1 MHPIRLAFASF
12 ACAAALGTPAA
23 LADDLCDKVD
33 ALILSGQQ
41 DVSFADVF
49 KPRPNELRN
58 DNVYSGDALLGLF
71 TKCTVIDQIDDVG
84 RGNTTLSCSL
94 TEAEDGVVTEES
106 RKAFVDNEFAR
117 FQAITTCI
125 EAKEGWGS
133 YGNLATGGRFNAF
146 LETEAQ
152 TRLEDAISANLG
164 IVQMGVAPLFRVH
177 LMMNLRTT
185 PRDYR

>member
-1 MHPIRLAFASF
+1 MHPIRFTLASL
-12 ACAAALGTPAA
+12 ACVAGLGAPAA

-71 TKCTVIDQIDDVG
+71 TKCTVIDEIDKVG
-84 RGNTTLSCSL
+84 RGNTVLSCSV

-106 RKAFVDNEFAR
+106 RKAFVANEFVR
-117 FQAITTCI
+117 HQAISACI
-125 EAKEGWGS
+125 AAKEGWGS
-133 YGNLATGGRFNAF
+133 YGDLATGGSFNAF

-152 TRLEDAISANLG
+152 TRLEDAISAELG
-164 IVQMGVAPLFRVH
+164 VVPMGSAPLYRVM

>member
-1 MHPIRLAFASF
+1 MHPIRLALTSLAFT
-12 ACAAALGTPAA
+12 AALGIPTAS
-23 LADDLCDKVD
+23 ADALCDKVD

-71 TKCTVIDQIDDVG
+71 TKCTVTDQIDKVG
-84 RGNTTLSCSL
+84 RGNTTLSCAL
-94 TEAEDGVVTEES
+94 TEGETGMVTEES
-106 RKAFVDNEFAR
+106 RKAFVANEFAR
-117 FQAITTCI
+117 FQAISACI
-125 EAKEGWGS
+125 AAKEGWGS
-133 YGNLATGGRFNAF
+133 YGNLAEGRPFNAF
-146 LETEAQ
+146 LQTEAQ
-152 TRLEDAISANLG
+152 TRLEDAISAELG
-164 IVQMGVAPLFRVH
+164 IVQMGVPPLYRVH

>member
-1 MHPIRLAFASF
+1 MHPIRLFLASL
-12 ACAAALGTPAA
+12 ACTAALGAPAA

-71 TKCTVIDQIDDVG
+71 TKCTVIDQIDKVG
-84 RGNTTLSCSL
+84 RGNTTLSCVL
-94 TEAEDGVVTEES
+94 EEAEGETVTEES
-106 RKAFVDNEFAR
+106 RKAYVANEFAR
-117 FQAITTCI
+117 FQAISACI
-125 EAKEGWGS
+125 AAKEGWGS
-133 YGNLATGGRFNAF
+133 YGKLAEGRPFNAF

-152 TRLEDAISANLG
+152 TRLEDAISAELG
-164 IVQMGVAPLFRVH
+164 IVQMGVAPLYRVE

>member
-1 MHPIRLAFASF
+1 MHPIRLFLASLAFTAVL
-12 ACAAALGTPAA
+12 AAPAA

-49 KPRPNELRN
+49 QPRPNELRN

-71 TKCTVIDQIDDVG
+71 SKCTVIDEIDKVG
-84 RGNTTLSCSL
+84 RGSTVLSCSV

-106 RKAFVDNEFAR
+106 RKAFVANEFVR
-117 FQAITTCI
+117 HQAISACI
-125 EAKEGWGS
+125 AAKEGWGS
-133 YGNLATGGRFNAF
+133 YGDLATGGSFNAF

-152 TRLEDAISANLG
+152 TRLEDAISAELG
-164 IVQMGVAPLFRVH
+164 VVPMGSAPLYRVM